1 MRSLSL
7 FAIALSWTGLA
18 SMASAQGVP
27 NHLACVKF
35 KDTIPKAVYT
45 ADMFSFP
52 GISANGC
59 LIKTPAK
66 LVCPVAFKNNIN
78 PLPPGFPGPQE
89 DIYNSGAIKYFF
101 CYKAKCPKTSYFISA
116 SDQFGTRSGIT
127 TPPVAPK
134 MICAP
139 ASPSGA
145 FLEE

>member
-1 MRSLSL
+1 MRALPV
-7 FAIALSWTGLA
+7 FAIVVTWMCLA
-18 SMASAQGVP
+18 SVASAQIP

-35 KDTIPKAVYT
+35 RDTIPKATYT
-45 ADMFSFP
+45 ADMLSFP
-52 GISANGC
+52 GVPAGC

-66 LVCPVAFKNNIN
+66 LVCPVAVKNNIN
-78 PLPPGFPGPQE
+78 PVPTGAPGPQE
-89 DIYNSGAIKYFF
+89 NIFPGIKYFF